1 MIKMVN
7 FVLCIFY
14 DNEKKVKKDAMKN
27 SHPPLTLNGRNL
39 RSFFQSTGCTVMK
52 VFSSC
57 TFSAGF
63 CILPSE
69 PENWSKS
76 SLCSEV
82 KMLNL
87 HLCKF
92 AASTD
97 AESVLNST
105 SPSSSKYLFQVGKQV
120 PGCSKPFPSLL
131 QCSR

>member
-1 MIKMVN
+1 MCLMTGMSNRRMTKMVN

-14 DNEKKVKKDAMKN
+14 DNEKSEQRCYEDSRGGGK
-27 SHPPLTLNGRNL
+27 NL
-39 RSFFQSTGCTVMK
+39 RSFFQSTGCTMMK

-63 CILPSE
+63 CLLPSE

-76 SLCSEV
+76 SLCPEV
-82 KMLNL
+82 KTLNL

-105 SPSSSKYLFQVGKQV
+105 FSSSSKYLFQVGKQV
-120 PGCSKPFPSLL
+120 PGCSKPFP
-131 QCSR
+131 